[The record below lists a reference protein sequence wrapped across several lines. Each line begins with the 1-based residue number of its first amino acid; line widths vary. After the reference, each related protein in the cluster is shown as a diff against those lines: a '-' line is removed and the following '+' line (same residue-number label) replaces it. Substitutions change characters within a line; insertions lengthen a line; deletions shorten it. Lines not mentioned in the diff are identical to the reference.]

1 MRPDSALVTTTS
13 PEQSIA
19 PHITTVKP
27 MHSLIIHG
35 PQKITHPP
43 SLEQPVT
50 TSTRPLDRYKTFMEG
65 FLGMYKLKAS
75 ERDPMARLQ
84 VFVLS
89 LLSTISFGGL
99 NLVAWNF
106 SFPTS
111 LESFLWK
118 FSCIGMLVLP
128 IAFATTAHFW
138 ESGSTRSYVV
148 LALIA
153 LSYGVIRLYVIV
165 ECFLALRSEPA
176 QVYCSTYW
184 SSYIPH
190 I

>member
-1 MRPDSALVTTTS
+1 
-13 PEQSIA
+13 
-19 PHITTVKP
+19 
-27 MHSLIIHG
+27 
-35 PQKITHPP
+35 
-43 SLEQPVT
+43 
-50 TSTRPLDRYKTFMEG
+50 
-65 FLGMYKLKAS
+65 
-75 ERDPMARLQ
+75 MAQLQ

-106 SFPTS
+106 SFPTD

-118 FSCIGMLVLP
+118 FSCVGMLVLP
-128 IAFATTAHFW
+128 IIFATTAYFW
-138 ESGSTRSYVV
+138 ESGSTRSYIV
-148 LALIA
+148 LTLIA

-165 ECFLALRSEPA
+165 ECFIALRSEPA
-176 QVYCSTYW
+176 QVYCSMYW

>member
-1 MRPDSALVTTTS
+1 MHS
-13 PEQSIA
+13 SIA
-19 PHITTVKP
+19 YGSHE
-27 MHSLIIHG
+27 SA
-35 PQKITHPP
+35 HPP
-43 SLEQPVT
+43 PLERPVT
-50 TSTRPLDRYKTFMEG
+50 TSTRSLDTYKTFMEG

-75 ERDPMARLQ
+75 KHSSTAQLQ

-89 LLSTISFGGL
+89 LLSTVSFGGL
-99 NLVAWNF
+99 NIVAWNF
-106 SFPTS
+106 SFPTG

-128 IAFATTAHFW
+128 TAFATVAYFW

-148 LALIA
+148 LTSIA

-165 ECFLALRSEPA
+165 ECFIALRSEPA
-176 QVYCSTYW
+176 QVYCSVYW